1 MAAKKK
7 SNKKRTNAN
16 RTAGKKLTSKKK
28 AAKKPAKKPSRKQ
41 TRNRELPAK
50 KAAVKVQPVSQK
62 KAGRTRSA
70 AKQKDSVAFSSDKP
84 ETQSGGQSGDLQ
96 GLSGVESADS
106 ESVGELLEE
115 GNAFEADVVTGVEA
129 ADNAD
134 EREVRT
140 HEVPEDDVPG
150 EYSDEE

>member
-28 AAKKPAKKPSRKQ
+28 AAKKQAKKPSRKQ